1 MWRLSCPCPH
11 SNATTITG
19 IGAVVVA
26 ELRCRLGYPTVL
38 DNLHRH
44 MLRKL
49 KAMELHQQGIVLP
62 IIMRL
67 LGHEDASTTAVFY
80 GFVILDMISSA
91 INTSIPAMDVPS
103 ENQLGGDKRQA
114 LYDLR

>member
-1 MWRLSCPCPH
+1 M
-11 SNATTITG
+11 
-19 IGAVVVA
+19 
-26 ELRCRLGYPTVL
+26 L

-49 KAMELHQQGIVLP
+49 KATELHQQGIVLP

-80 GFVILDMISSA
+80 GFVALDMMGSA
-91 INTSIPAMDVPS
+91 INVAAPAIDLPG
-103 ENQLGGDKRQA
+103 ENQLGGDKLQA